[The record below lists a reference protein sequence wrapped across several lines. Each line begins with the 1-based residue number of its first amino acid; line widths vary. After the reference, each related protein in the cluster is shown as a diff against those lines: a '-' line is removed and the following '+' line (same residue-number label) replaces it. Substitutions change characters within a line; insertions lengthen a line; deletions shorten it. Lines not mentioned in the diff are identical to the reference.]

1 MRTKA
6 LIIILL
12 LAFPFLSKAQ
22 SAWDAYTLSK
32 SDYEGTAR
40 TVAMGNAFT
49 ALGGDLGAMN
59 INPAGLA
66 VASYGQFTITPGISV
81 AVNSAQGTRLSG
93 NNTSFEKHM
102 KSSWAQFNVPNVA
115 ISTVFDTRRQ
125 DGIKSVSIGF
135 AYNRTQNYQDD
146 LSAKGQNSQNSF
158 MGSIAASASGI
169 HWSKLDATD
178 AYDHYN
184 WKQVVG
190 WKSGMISTFGEFNDE
205 YISNAEGFQ
214 KLSDGSYET
223 FQTGAL
229 NQTYRRLVSGSKG
242 DMVFNL
248 SFNISDEFYIGAN
261 LGITD
266 LNYIYDDY
274 FKEEAVNINDFPL
287 DFGND
292 GKTSFQSMKYQYAY
306 SVSGE
311 GIFGKFGFI
320 YSPRSSGLRIGA
332 AIQTPTSLRVTESW
346 QSTGET
352 TYTNNDFNMYASS
365 PTGEYTYTIIT
376 PWSANAGVA
385 LTFGG
390 LGLVSLDYEL
400 QDFSSMKIKEL
411 RRQNEDNFGAVNGE
425 IREFM
430 GASHRVRAGVEIK
443 PVPEFAVRA
452 GYGIATSA
460 ERYYDESGKK
470 LTPKSLDHIAS
481 VGCGYT
487 SKGSFFADFAVQ
499 MKKFADY
506 YIYPYDDY
514 LGEEALAPEIL
525 NRKNL
530 WNVYLT
536 LGFRF

>member
-6 LIIILL
+6 LIILL
-12 LAFPFLSKAQ
+12 LAFPFLTKAQ
-22 SAWDAYTLSK
+22 SAWDVYTLSK

-66 VASYGQFTITPGISV
+66 VAGYGQFTITPGVSV

-93 NNTSFEKHM
+93 NNTSFEKQM
-102 KSSWAQFNVPNVA
+102 RSTWAQFNVPNVA
-115 ISTVFDTRRQ
+115 ISTVIDTKRL
-125 DGIKSVSIGF
+125 DGLKSVSLGF

-146 LSAKGQNSQNSF
+146 LYATGQNSQNSF
-158 MGSIAASASGI
+158 MGAIAASASGI
-169 HWSKLDATD
+169 HWSDLDATN
-178 AYDHYN
+178 AYDHLN
-184 WKQVVG
+184 WKQVVA

-223 FQTGAL
+223 FQTGTL
-229 NQTYRRLVSGSKG
+229 NQTYRKLVSGSKG

-248 SFNISDEFYIGAN
+248 SFNISDEFYFGAN
-261 LGITD
+261 LGITN

-274 FKEEAVNINDFPL
+274 FKEEAVNTNDFPL
-287 DFGND
+287 DFGAD
-292 GKTSFQSMKYQYAY
+292 GKTNFQSMKYQYAY

-311 GIFGKFGFI
+311 GLFGKFGFI
-320 YSPRSSGLRIGA
+320 YSPRSSGFRIGA
-332 AIQTPTSLRVTESW
+332 AIQTPTTLRVTESW

-352 TYTNNDFNMYASS
+352 AYTNNDYNMYASS
-365 PTGEYTYTIIT
+365 PTGEYTYNIIT

-385 LTFGG
+385 VTFGG
-390 LGLVSLDYEL
+390 FGLVSLDYEL
-400 QDFSSMKIKEL
+400 QDFSTMKVREL
-411 RRQNEDNFGAVNGE
+411 RRQNEDSFGATNND

-443 PVPEFAVRA
+443 PIPEFAVRA

-460 ERYYDESGKK
+460 ERYYDDSGKK
-470 LTPKSLDHIAS
+470 QTPKSLDHIAS

-499 MKKFADY
+499 MKKFADQ

-514 LGEEALAPEIL
+514 LGETALAPEIL